1 MVGGI
6 RLITYDRRVTRRC
19 GASSHGASVVA
30 APPRLPRDSSTSV
43 LAPERARYAAET
55 NPLWPPPIT
64 IASYEFDMW
73 TSSRRGNPTF
83 LTDCSI

>member
-6 RLITYDRRVTRRC
+6 KLITYDSRVTRRC

-30 APPRLPRDSSTSV
+30 APPSEARLSSTSV

-55 NPLWPPPIT
+55 SPLWPPPT
-64 IASYEFDMW
+64 TA
-73 TSSRRGNPTF
+73 TS
-83 LTDCSI
+83 